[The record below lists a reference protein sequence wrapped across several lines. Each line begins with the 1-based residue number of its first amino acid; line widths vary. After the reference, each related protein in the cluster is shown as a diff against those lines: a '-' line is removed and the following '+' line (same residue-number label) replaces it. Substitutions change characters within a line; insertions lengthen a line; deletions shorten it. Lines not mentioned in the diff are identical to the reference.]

1 MALGRPPNE
10 GFDVDVAARFFL
22 REGAGIGASD
32 FHCLAFR
39 GKQLKYSLN

>member
-1 MALGRPPNE
+1 MALGRPTNE

-22 REGAGIGASD
+22 PEGAGIGASD
-32 FHCLAFR
+32 FPCPASE